1 MSESTFL
8 KFGAETAT
16 KYQWLR
22 EEVFAGASNP
32 QVFFLAMAFGIKHK
46 FKAPADFAKANT
58 GPRTDI
64 SAEDFALMKIMQ
76 VSTSGDPTALSEDS
90 ERYDLA
96 MRYAE
101 AGVTKLLE
109 TLEGLSTREARI
121 EVLSIMQGL
130 LDDGARPEA

>member
-1 MSESTFL
+1 MNESTFL
-8 KFGAETAT
+8 KFGAETAS

-32 QVFFLAMAFGIKHK
+32 QVFFLAMAFGMKHN
-46 FKAPADFAKANT
+46 FKAPADFGRANT

-76 VSTSGDPTALSEDS
+76 VASSKDPSTLSDDT

-109 TLEGLSTREARI
+109 NLEGLSTREARTEI
-121 EVLSIMQGL
+121 LSIMQEL
-130 LDDGARPEA
+130 LADSDQRAD